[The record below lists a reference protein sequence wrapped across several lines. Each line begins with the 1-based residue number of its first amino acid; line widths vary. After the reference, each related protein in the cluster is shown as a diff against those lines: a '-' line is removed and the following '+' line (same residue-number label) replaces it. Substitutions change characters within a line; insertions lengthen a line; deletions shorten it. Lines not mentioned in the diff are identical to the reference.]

1 MKSAAPTLPSRVLN
15 GGVVALLVGMPF
27 HAMAAISLG
36 YFIGGQAYWQA
47 WKELLIIGMIGL
59 AVFIFASS
67 KRRVF
72 RFDAA
77 NISALILITLG
88 LFITIISAVPA
99 VQAAFGLKV
108 VVLPLVLYL
117 IMQLGKVQFSEDTL
131 GKLIL
136 WPAYVVSILA
146 ILQEFV
152 IPLNWWSAI
161 GYSEATIRPLQLVD
175 PAVKSIRAFATL
187 GGPNQMGAYL
197 ILPTL
202 LGAAMFFRTKQI
214 KFGAGAVLT
223 LSGVIFSFSRSA
235 WLGMAT
241 AALVAIIV
249 FGNRLIRFATAF
261 LVGAAI
267 IVLITISATL
277 PARLQNTQL
286 QYFLLH
292 GRYSQTQEIEG
303 SDSGRITA
311 LNTAVESVRDHP
323 WGNGLGTA
331 GPASFRS
338 AQPVITENWYL
349 QVAIEIGILGVV
361 LFVLFFGANI
371 FELIRSKDLF
381 WQVLGASIC
390 GLLVTN
396 LFLHAW
402 ADSTLGIIIFS
413 LMGIGRNRS
422 A

>member
-1 MKSAAPTLPSRVLN
+1 
-15 GGVVALLVGMPF
+15 MPF
-27 HAMAAISLG
+27 HAMAVISLG
-36 YFIGGQAYWQA
+36 YFIGGQVYWQA

-59 AVFIFASS
+59 AIFIFAST
-67 KRRVF
+67 KRRSF
-72 RFDAA
+72 RFDTA
-77 NISALILITLG
+77 NISVLTLIALG
-88 LFITIISAVPA
+88 LLATIVSTVPV

-108 VVLPLVLYL
+108 VVLPLVLYI
-117 IMQLGKVQFSEDTL
+117 IMQLGGVKFSEDTL
-131 GKLIL
+131 TKLIL
-136 WPAYVVSILA
+136 WPAYVVAILA
-146 ILQEFV
+146 VLQEFV
-152 IPLNWWSAI
+152 IPLGWWGAI
-161 GYSEATIRPLQLVD
+161 GYGESTIRPLQLVD

-202 LGAAMFFRTKQI
+202 LGAATFIKTKQI
-214 KFGAGAVLT
+214 QYGAGAVLT
-223 LSGVIFSFSRSA
+223 LSGVVFSFSRSA
-235 WLGMAT
+235 WLGLAT
-241 AALVAIIV
+241 AALVAIVV
-249 FGNRLIRFATAF
+249 FGNRLIRFATTF
-261 LVGAAI
+261 LVVAAI

-311 LNTAVESVRDHP
+311 LNTAVQSVKDHP

-338 AQPVITENWYL
+338 TQPVITENWYL

-361 LFVLFFGANI
+361 LFLLFFGVNI

-390 GLLVTN
+390 GLFVTN